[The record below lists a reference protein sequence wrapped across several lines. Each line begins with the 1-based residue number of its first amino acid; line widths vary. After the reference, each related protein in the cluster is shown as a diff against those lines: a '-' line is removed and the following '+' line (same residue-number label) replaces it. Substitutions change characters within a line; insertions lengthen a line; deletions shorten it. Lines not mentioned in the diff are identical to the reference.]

1 MADGRS
7 RPLAGAR
14 GPTVRFGLCRALL
27 GTPAVLGSLLLL
39 LIASAASGQWAGLVL
54 LGCTACGAVTLT
66 RPGERI
72 AVRAACRFRIPSPA
86 QAAALQPPWAAALR
100 MSGTA
105 AIDVDLYVQH
115 DRRPNAYAAGGRSVA
130 VTSRVVEDYRAGRL
144 PEHHMVAVMV
154 HELGHHATRATR
166 PVLLMAWLTM
176 PWRLAA
182 RLLTGLGLTLAGP
195 QTRHGLVMVVFAGT
209 TVAVARA
216 LHQGQL
222 LVGGVLLA
230 VGLAA
235 VICPLA
241 DAAVSRRAE
250 FAADRFAADHGLA
263 LELAA
268 ALSSLDDGR
277 CTASGWLWRLL
288 ASHPMPD
295 RRISVL
301 LAAADASPVRRPV
314 SGGAAFTAL
323 PGAPDG

>member
-1 MADGRS
+1 
-7 RPLAGAR
+7 
-14 GPTVRFGLCRALL
+14 
-27 GTPAVLGSLLLL
+27 
-39 LIASAASGQWAGLVL
+39 
-54 LGCTACGAVTLT
+54 
-66 RPGERI
+66 
-72 AVRAACRFRIPSPA
+72 
-86 QAAALQPPWAAALR
+86 
-100 MSGTA
+100 
-105 AIDVDLYVQH
+105 
-115 DRRPNAYAAGGRSVA
+115 
-130 VTSRVVEDYRAGRL
+130 
-144 PEHHMVAVMV
+144 
-154 HELGHHATRATR
+154 
-166 PVLLMAWLTM
+166 
-176 PWRLAA
+176 
-182 RLLTGLGLTLAGP
+182 
-195 QTRHGLVMVVFAGT
+195 MVVCAGT
-209 TVAVARA
+209 TVAVACA

-268 ALSSLDDGR
+268 ALSALDDGR

-314 SGGAAFTAL
+314 SGGAAFAAP